1 MAETYCT
8 TRFGGKGN
16 ALGHAE
22 LGVWQRN
29 GTLGRVALNAKKV
42 DGSASGGQRAF
53 GPDS

>member
-16 ALGHAE
+16 ALGHVE
-22 LGVWQRN
+22 FGERQRN
-29 GTLGRVALNAKKV
+29 GTLGRVALNAKEA